1 MSYEK
6 DFLTGLAQMISD
18 SSIAVYRPTGAY
30 AAGERA
36 VVFGGWPQ
44 APDACIVLNYTPVT
58 DGVQV
63 PMGKGILEVHSRG
76 VPGDPFGPSD
86 LAIPVFDLIHNMQN
100 QTFGTS
106 HVIQIL
112 RDHVAPLEQDAVK
125 RFRRVDIYYA
135 DLDAP
140 GTPNRPSAG
149 Y

>member
-58 DGVQV
+58 DGVMV
-63 PMGKGILEVHSRG
+63 PMGRGILEVHSRG
-76 VPGDPFGPSD
+76 RQGDPFGPGE

-106 HVIQIL
+106 HVVQIL
-112 RDHVAPLEQDAVK
+112 RDHVAPLEQDALK

-140 GTPNRPSAG
+140 GTTNRPSAG